1 MKGRRSNAL
10 QPGHESGAVLAVGLI
25 LLAVVT
31 ILAVSAMATAV
42 EERWLSGNHQFV
54 EEALACAEAGLAEA
68 IAVAPLSADPAQ
80 LAARYLDP
88 AAPNPV
94 PRRGSGTAVSSC
106 PAESLLSEARSEYFL
121 RFAELTPLPDP
132 DADPAL
138 REWHFVVDSYG
149 TGARGASVGLQAGFY
164 VIAAGDLAQP
174 PCRPGANACA
184 NPVVAGPVRSY
195 WRQRGVD

>member
-1 MKGRRSNAL
+1 MTARRSNA
-10 QPGHESGAVLAVGLI
+10 PRSRSEAGAILAVGLI
-25 LLAVVT
+25 LLTVLAM
-31 ILAVSAMATAV
+31 LAVSAMATAV

-88 AAPNPV
+88 ANPNPV
-94 PRRGSGTAVSSC
+94 PRRGSGTAISSC
-106 PAESLLSEARSEYFL
+106 PAESSLPEARSEYFL

-149 TGARGASVGLQAGFY
+149 TGARGAAAELQAGFY
-164 VIAAGDLAQP
+164 VIAGGDLAQP
-174 PCRPGANACA
+174 PCRPGASPCA